1 MKIPA
6 VATFSSQSATLGL
19 REIALIL
26 DKEGY
31 MSPPLLQC
39 GNCERLKIATHG
51 AALLIA
57 TVCGAYNLAAW
68 LVRRQSHLAVNA
80 TVYSVAV
87 VWEVAHI
94 RHHIAAMPAPARA
107 SAKIDQIG

>member
-1 MKIPA
+1 MN
-6 VATFSSQSATLGL
+6 TFSSQSATLRL

-31 MSPPLLQC
+31 MNPPLLQC

-68 LVRRQSHLAVNA
+68 LVRRQNHLALNA
-80 TVYSVAV
+80 TVYWAAVA
-87 VWEVAHI
+87 WEVGHI
-94 RHHIAAMPAPARA
+94 RHHIAAMPVTETA
-107 SAKIDQIG
+107 SSKIDQVA

>member
-1 MKIPA
+1 
-6 VATFSSQSATLGL
+6 
-19 REIALIL
+19 
-26 DKEGY
+26 

-80 TVYSVAV
+80 TVYGAAI
-87 VWEVAHI
+87 VWEVGHI
-94 RHHIAAMPAPARA
+94 RHHIAAMPATATT
-107 SAKIDQIG
+107 STEIDHIG